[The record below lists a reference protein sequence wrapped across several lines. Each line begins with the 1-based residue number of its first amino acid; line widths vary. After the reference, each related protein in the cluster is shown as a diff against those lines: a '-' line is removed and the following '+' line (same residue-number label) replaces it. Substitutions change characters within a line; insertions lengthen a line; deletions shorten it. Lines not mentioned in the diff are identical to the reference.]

1 MCLGDVASQ
10 NWKLGNEDVVVVED
24 VCVGGDDENDDNRI
38 DDDVYDDDDD
48 GDYAEDDIYK
58 LFPRCVTSENVFL
71 TTLFLRMLILVVFF
85 TSTPLS
91 EICWI
96 RLLWTI

>member
-10 NWKLGNEDVVVVED
+10 NWKLGNEDVVVQD

-38 DDDVYDDDDD
+38 DDDVYDDDND

-58 LFPRCVTSENVFL
+58 LFPEACDFRKRFPHNFV
-71 TTLFLRMLILVVFF
+71 LRMLI
-85 TSTPLS
+85 
-91 EICWI
+91 
-96 RLLWTI
+96 